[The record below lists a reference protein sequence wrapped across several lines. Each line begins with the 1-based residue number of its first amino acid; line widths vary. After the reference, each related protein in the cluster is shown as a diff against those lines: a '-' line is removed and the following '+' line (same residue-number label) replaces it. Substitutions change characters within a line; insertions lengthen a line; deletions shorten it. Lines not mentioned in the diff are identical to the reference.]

1 MNSRKQGDIGTSF
14 AIAYFA
20 SQGYTVNIPLSDSQS
35 YDLIIEKD
43 GLCKRVQCKTCFK
56 KNKNGKF
63 RVETRTVSNT
73 RGKELRIKQL
83 KPKDCDLLFIMDG
96 EGYFYILSSFD
107 IVSRNYIYT
116 SKIEEFKVYLKSKFE
131 VGCDTNN

>member
-14 AIAYFA
+14 AISYFV
-20 SQGYTVNIPLSDSQS
+20 SEGYTVSIPLSDSQS

-63 RVETRTVSNT
+63 RVETRTISNT
-73 RGKELRIKQL
+73 RGKQLRIKQL
-83 KPKDCDLLFIMDG
+83 ELKDCDLVFIMDG
-96 EGYFYILSSFD
+96 DGYFYILSSSD
-107 IVSRNYIYT
+107 ITKINYIYT
-116 SKIEEFKVYLKSKFE
+116 SKIQEFKVYLKSKFE